1 MKRINADALKELLTS
16 TFLDA
21 EMAGDVEKAE
31 RLLGYLK
38 QKKEWSALDILR
50 LSGSDV
56 NDSDKL
62 HAILR
67 PELID
72 RKLLHELACDF
83 AEHAQI
89 YVNAPHADSLKAIE
103 VKRKWL
109 RGEATDWELR
119 IARTYADTAE
129 AAAAAD
135 AAAAW
140 AAADASAAARTA
152 FAAARTAS
160 AAARAAEAAAYAA
173 VATDD
178 AAADAAWAAA
188 WAAADAAAERKWQIN
203 HVIEVLD
210 GLEEEAEQ

>member
-1 MKRINADALKELLTS
+1 MKRIDADALKELLTS
-16 TFLDA
+16 TFLEA
-21 EMAGDVEKAE
+21 EIAGDVEKAE

-38 QKKEWSALDILR
+38 QKKERSALDILR
-50 LSGSDV
+50 LSDSDV
-56 NDSDKL
+56 NDSAKL
-62 HAILR
+62 YDVLR
-67 PELID
+67 TELID

-140 AAADASAAARTA
+140 AAAAAAA
-152 FAAARTAS
+152 DDARTAS

-178 AAADAAWAAA
+178 AAADAAWAAGR
-188 WAAADAAAERKWQIN
+188 AADDAAAERKWQIN

>member
-1 MKRINADALKELLTS
+1 MKRIDADALKELLTS

-31 RLLGYLK
+31 RLLKYFK

-62 HAILR
+62 HAVLC

-89 YVNAPHADSLKAIE
+89 YVNAPHQDSLKAIE

-109 RGEATDWELR
+109 RGEATDDELR
-119 IARTYADTAE
+119 IAR
-129 AAAAAD
+129 D
-135 AAAAW
+135 AAHAAW
-140 AAADASAAARTA
+140 ATARTTVAAR
-152 FAAARTAS
+152 
-160 AAARAAEAAAYAA
+160 
-173 VATDD
+173 
-178 AAADAAWAAA
+178 AADAAWAAA
-188 WAAADAAAERKWQIN
+188 AADDARAAWAAWPAAQAAEADWAAWVADDAVAERKWQIN

>member
-1 MKRINADALKELLTS
+1 MKWIDADALKELLTS
-16 TFLDA
+16 SFLDA

-31 RLLGYLK
+31 KLLEYFK

-62 HAILR
+62 HAVLR

-140 AAADASAAARTA
+140 AAAAAA
-152 FAAARTAS
+152 AADARTAS

-178 AAADAAWAAA
+178 AAADAAWAAGR
-188 WAAADAAAERKWQIN
+188 AADDAAAERKWQIN

>member
-1 MKRINADALKELLTS
+1 MKRIDADALKELLTS

-31 RLLGYLK
+31 KFLEYFK

-50 LSGSDV
+50 LSDSDV

-62 HAILR
+62 HAVLR

-72 RKLLHELACDF
+72 RRILHELACDF
-83 AEHAQI
+83 AERAQT
-89 YVNAPHADSLKAIE
+89 YVNAPHQDSLKAIE

-119 IARTYADTAE
+119 IACAYADTAE
-129 AAAAAD
+129 AAAA
-135 AAAAW
+135 
-140 AAADASAAARTA
+140 
-152 FAAARTAS
+152 
-160 AAARAAEAAAYAA
+160 
-173 VATDD
+173 DD
-178 AAADAAWAAA
+178 AAAAWAAA
-188 WAAADAAAERKWQIN
+188 WAAADAAADARTAAADACTASAAARAAEAAAAEREWQIN

>member
-1 MKRINADALKELLTS
+1 MKWIDADALKELLTS
-16 TFLDA
+16 SFLDA

-31 RLLGYLK
+31 KLLEYFK

-62 HAILR
+62 HAVLR

-140 AAADASAAARTA
+140 AAAAAAA
-152 FAAARTAS
+152 DARTAS

-178 AAADAAWAAA
+178 AAADAAWAAGR
-188 WAAADAAAERKWQIN
+188 AADDAAAERKWQIN

>member
-1 MKRINADALKELLTS
+1 MKLINADALKELLTS

-31 RLLGYLK
+31 RLLGYFK
-38 QKKEWSALDILR
+38 QKKEWNALDILR

-62 HAILR
+62 HAVLC

-83 AEHAQI
+83 AERAQT

-109 RGEATDWELR
+109 RGEATDDELR
-119 IARTYADTAE
+119 VARD
-129 AAAAAD
+129 
-135 AAAAW
+135 
-140 AAADASAAARTA
+140 
-152 FAAARTAS
+152 
-160 AAARAAEAAAYAA
+160 AARAAWATARTTVAAR
-173 VATDD
+173 
-178 AAADAAWAAA
+178 AADAAWAAA
-188 WAAADAAAERKWQIN
+188 AADDARAAWTAWPAAQAAEADWAAWVADDAAAERKWQIN

>member
-1 MKRINADALKELLTS
+1 MKRIDADALKELLTS

-31 RLLGYLK
+31 RLLEYFK

-50 LSGSDV
+50 LSDSDV

-62 HAILR
+62 HAVLR

-129 AAAAAD
+129 AAAADD

-140 AAADASAAARTA
+140 AAADAAADARTA
-152 FAAARTAS
+152 AADACTAS

-178 AAADAAWAAA
+178 AADDAAWAAGC
-188 WAAADAAAERKWQIN
+188 AADDAAAERKWQIN

>member
-1 MKRINADALKELLTS
+1 MKLINADALKELLTS

-62 HAILR
+62 HAVLR

-140 AAADASAAARTA
+140 AAADAAASAD
-152 FAAARTAS
+152 ARTAS

-178 AAADAAWAAA
+178 AAADAAWAAGR
-188 WAAADAAAERKWQIN
+188 AADDAAAEREWQIN

>member
-1 MKRINADALKELLTS
+1 MKWIDADALKELLTS

-21 EMAGDVEKAE
+21 EMAGDIEKAE

-62 HAILR
+62 HAVLR

-89 YVNAPHADSLKAIE
+89 YVNAPHQDSLKAIE

-109 RGEATDWELR
+109 RGEATDDELR
-119 IARTYADTAE
+119 IARD
-129 AAAAAD
+129 
-135 AAAAW
+135 
-140 AAADASAAARTA
+140 
-152 FAAARTAS
+152 
-160 AAARAAEAAAYAA
+160 AARAAWASARTTVAAR
-173 VATDD
+173 
-178 AAADAAWAAA
+178 AADAAWAAA
-188 WAAADAAAERKWQIN
+188 ADDDARAAWVAWPAAQAAEADWAAWVAGVADVEREWQIN

>member
-1 MKRINADALKELLTS
+1 MKRIDAD
-16 TFLDA
+16 
-21 EMAGDVEKAE
+21 
-31 RLLGYLK
+31 
-38 QKKEWSALDILR
+38 ALDILR

-62 HAILR
+62 HAVLR

-140 AAADASAAARTA
+140 AAEAAAAADAAADASAAARA
-152 FAAARTAS
+152 AS

-178 AAADAAWAAA
+178 AAADAAWAAGR
-188 WAAADAAAERKWQIN
+188 AADDAAAERKWQIN

>member
-1 MKRINADALKELLTS
+1 MKLIDADALKELLTS

-31 RLLGYLK
+31 RLLGYFK
-38 QKKEWSALDILR
+38 QKKEWNALDILR
-50 LSGSDV
+50 LSDSDV

-62 HAILR
+62 HAVLC

-83 AEHAQI
+83 AERAQTC
-89 YVNAPHADSLKAIE
+89 VNAPHQDSLKAIE

-109 RGEATDWELR
+109 RGEATDDELR
-119 IARTYADTAE
+119 VARD
-129 AAAAAD
+129 
-135 AAAAW
+135 
-140 AAADASAAARTA
+140 
-152 FAAARTAS
+152 
-160 AAARAAEAAAYAA
+160 AARAAWATARTTVAAR
-173 VATDD
+173 
-178 AAADAAWAAA
+178 AADAAWAAA
-188 WAAADAAAERKWQIN
+188 ADDDARAAWPAWPAAQAAEADWAAWVAGVADAERKWQIN

>member
-21 EMAGDVEKAE
+21 EIAGDVEKAE
-31 RLLGYLK
+31 RLLGYIN

-62 HAILR
+62 HAVLR

-89 YVNAPHADSLKAIE
+89 YVNAPHQDSLKAIE

-109 RGEATDWELR
+109 RGEATGWELR

-140 AAADASAAARTA
+140 AAADARTASAAD
-152 FAAARTAS
+152 ARTAS
-160 AAARAAEAAAYAA
+160 ATARAAEAAAYAA

-178 AAADAAWAAA
+178 AAADAAWAAGR
-188 WAAADAAAERKWQIN
+188 AADDAAAERKWQIN

>member
-21 EMAGDVEKAE
+21 EIAGDVEKAE
-31 RLLGYLK
+31 RLLGYIN

-62 HAILR
+62 HAVLR

-119 IARTYADTAE
+119 IARAYADTAE
-129 AAAAAD
+129 AAAADD

-140 AAADASAAARTA
+140 AAADAAEAAAD
-152 FAAARTAS
+152 ARTAS

-178 AAADAAWAAA
+178 AAADAAWAAGR
-188 WAAADAAAERKWQIN
+188 AADDAAAERKWQIN

>member
-1 MKRINADALKELLTS
+1 MKWIDADALKELLTS

-31 RLLGYLK
+31 RLLEYFK

-62 HAILR
+62 HAVLC

-89 YVNAPHADSLKAIE
+89 YVNAPHQDSLKAIE

-109 RGEATDWELR
+109 RGEATDDELR
-119 IARTYADTAE
+119 IAR
-129 AAAAAD
+129 D
-135 AAAAW
+135 AAHTAW
-140 AAADASAAARTA
+140 ATARTTVAAR
-152 FAAARTAS
+152 
-160 AAARAAEAAAYAA
+160 
-173 VATDD
+173 
-178 AAADAAWAAA
+178 AADAAWAAA
-188 WAAADAAAERKWQIN
+188 ADDDARAAWAAWPAAQAAEADWAAWVADDAVAERKWQIN

>member
-1 MKRINADALKELLTS
+1 MKRIDADALKELLTS

-56 NDSDKL
+56 NDIDKL
-62 HAILR
+62 HAVLR

-89 YVNAPHADSLKAIE
+89 YVNAPHQDSLKAIE

-109 RGEATDWELR
+109 RGEATDDELR
-119 IARTYADTAE
+119 IAR
-129 AAAAAD
+129 D
-135 AAAAW
+135 AAHTAW
-140 AAADASAAARTA
+140 ATARTTVAAR
-152 FAAARTAS
+152 
-160 AAARAAEAAAYAA
+160 
-173 VATDD
+173 
-178 AAADAAWAAA
+178 AADAAWAAA
-188 WAAADAAAERKWQIN
+188 ADDDARAARAAWPAAQAAEADWAAWVAGVADVEREWQIN